1 MSPILDSIGSVK
13 AFGWGSFAATNPVG
27 SYDSL
32 ATITLSTSTTSVT
45 ISGIPQAGY
54 QHLQLRSIARTDRS
68 GFSIDGIIV
77 QFNNDTG
84 SNYAMHQMNGDGTT
98 VNANGLISSNLQHV
112 LGATGASAIANNFGV
127 SVMNILNYTD
137 TSKYKTLRFI
147 GGHDNNTSSPDTEYG
162 FAAMGS
168 ILWMNTSS
176 ITSIRFTPR
185 VGTNFQRYSQFN
197 LYGIRG

>member
-13 AFGWGSFAATNPVG
+13 AFGWGALAGTNPVG

-32 ATITLSTSTTSVT
+32 ATVTLSTSTTSLT

-54 QHLQLRSIARTDRS
+54 QHLQLRGIARTDRS
-68 GFSIDGIIV
+68 GFSVDGIIV

-84 SNYAMHQMNGDGTT
+84 SNYSQHQIYGEGSNLA
-98 VNANGLISSNLQHV
+98 ANGSTSTNLQSV
-112 LGATGASAIANNFGV
+112 AGASGSSAIANSFGV
-127 SVMNILNYTD
+127 FIMDVLNYTSTD
-137 TSKYKTLRFI
+137 KYKTLRFI
-147 GGHDNNTSSPDTEYG
+147 GGHENNTDTPDTDYG
-162 FAAMGS
+162 WANFAS

-176 ITSIRFTPR
+176 ITSITFKPR